1 VSVLVFLCDRERT
14 SGKALKTVVILRCG
28 AVIGALDR
36 SAVREI
42 APLPNLAHPP
52 SLPANVEGV
61 VDVGGEAVIVVSL
74 AAILGLPEETA
85 GEEGGIYQHLV
96 LLAGDMR
103 GVALRVERVADV
115 RVINEAEVTPAAGVS
130 LNGCVTGQI
139 ELDGERVHLLD
150 ANRIFLSAERDWL
163 ADLQRKEQ
171 ARLDA
176 LVAT

>member
-1 VSVLVFLCDRERT
+1 MSELVFLCDRERT

-28 AVIGALDR
+28 AVRGALDR
-36 SAVREI
+36 AAVREI

-74 AAILGLPEETA
+74 ASILDLPESE

-96 LLAGDMR
+96 LLAGDMH
-103 GVALRVERVADV
+103 GVALRVERVEDV
-115 RVINEAEVTPAAGVS
+115 RVINEAEVIPAADIS

-139 ELDGERVHLLD
+139 DLDGERVHLLD